1 MPVGLVDGPGTFT
14 IHDLPVPEPTP
25 DTLVVDIAF
34 CGICG
39 TDVHA
44 FESGRLLSKA
54 VCGHEWAGTV
64 SAVGSTITT
73 IAEGDRVVVAV
84 PPACGACDP
93 CRAGHADYCMTVF
106 LTQLGAD
113 PLASPHGGFAP
124 SLLVGPG
131 RVIATNPSLSD
142 AEAAQVEPAT
152 VTFHA
157 VARSGL
163 RLGDV
168 VVIQGGG
175 PIGLLALQWARV
187 AGAGHVIVIEPS
199 EHRRALATSL
209 GADEVVAPG
218 AEAESVVKES
228 SGGLGA
234 DMVYEC
240 VGRPETVQS
249 AVDLVRR
256 GGSVCLIGLAGG
268 DVSITPTTWLV
279 KEVTVTAALAYL
291 RDEFETVMSMVADGR
306 VALEPMHDH
315 TIGLTDLAET
325 LADLAGGRSS
335 HTKILVDPRT

>member
-1 MPVGLVDGPGTFT
+1 M
-14 IHDLPVPEPTP
+14 
-25 DTLVVDIAF
+25 
-34 CGICG
+34 
-39 TDVHA
+39 
-44 FESGRLLSKA
+44 
-54 VCGHEWAGTV
+54 
-64 SAVGSTITT
+64 
-73 IAEGDRVVVAV
+73 
-84 PPACGACDP
+84 
-93 CRAGHADYCMTVF
+93 
-106 LTQLGAD
+106 
-113 PLASPHGGFAP
+113 
-124 SLLVGPG
+124 
-131 RVIATNPSLSD
+131 
-142 AEAAQVEPAT
+142 
-152 VTFHA
+152 
-157 VARSGL
+157 
-163 RLGDV
+163 